1 MNVIDEK
8 KCSIFSPEIPES
20 WLSKHSPGYFESR
33 FCEKEQMRQ
42 SRDVLLIRLTRLP
55 KLHVEAF
62 KTNKQI

>member
-1 MNVIDEK
+1 MDELAVNVIDEK

-42 SRDVLLIRLTRLP
+42 SWDVLLRSLF
-55 KLHVEAF
+55 A
-62 KTNKQI
+62 